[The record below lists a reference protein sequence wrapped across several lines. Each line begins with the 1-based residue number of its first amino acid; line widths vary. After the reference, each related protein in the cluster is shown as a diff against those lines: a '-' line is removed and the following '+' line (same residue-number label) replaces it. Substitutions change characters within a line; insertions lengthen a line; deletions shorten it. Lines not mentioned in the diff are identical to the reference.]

1 METPPHLSFD
11 LRRSNWILRVK
22 YLCGI
27 NGYISVDGWYK
38 KCKFDLLQTNR
49 TVKNWE
55 DSTWLTRGQHWKY
68 FNTLPSLMLLFSAV
82 GDLGK
87 KSAKLSNV
95 KGISSLLLFF
105 FPCQCEFPVGNFQKQ
120 RGIWHRHRTGASA
133 TVVESPQPF
142 FLRAADSIYKSAALT
157 PAERIL
163 CTPSRSLWALQTMGI
178 VLIVL
183 TTPKVLLEN
192 RSVLSFKMWIMQRD
206 FI

>member
-11 LRRSNWILRVK
+11 LRRSNWFFRVK
-22 YLCGI
+22 YLFGI

-105 FPCQCEFPVGNFQKQ
+105 FFSPCPCWELSKTEGDLAQTQKWCISCCSWVTTTIFLKTSRQRLQECSTNTCWTDFVHTLQKSLGITHNGHCINFSQN
-120 RGIWHRHRTGASA
+120 
-133 TVVESPQPF
+133 F
-142 FLRAADSIYKSAALT
+142 
-157 PAERIL
+157 
-163 CTPSRSLWALQTMGI
+163 
-178 VLIVL
+178 
-183 TTPKVLLEN
+183 
-192 RSVLSFKMWIMQRD
+192 
-206 FI
+206 

>member
-11 LRRSNWILRVK
+11 LRRSNWFFRVK
-22 YLCGI
+22 YLFGI

-105 FPCQCEFPVGNFQKQ
+105 FSPHAPVGNFQKP
-120 RGIWHRHRTGASA
+120 RGIWHRHRNGASA
-133 TVVESPQPF
+133 AVVESLQPF
-142 FLRAADSIYKSAALT
+142 FLRPADSVCKSAALT
-157 PAERIL
+157 PAEQIL
-163 CTPSRSLWALQTMGI
+163 CTPCRSLWALHTMGI
-178 VLIVL
+178 VLIFL
-183 TTPKVLLEN
+183 RTSKVLLEN
-192 RSVLSFKMWIMQRD
+192 RSVLSFKMWIVQRD